1 MLKKRICII
10 TISLLMVVC
19 MFTSCS
25 KTYEVLENPDFL
37 GEITDVPPSKLT
49 EPDTALN
56 VVSTINENGYKI
68 ESAYKTN
75 ASGID
80 ALESYRFNSYGVSI
94 EVFKY
99 ADDSERFQEILK
111 DGKYIIRDDD
121 GNVLREYDTVINGHY
136 VMIFSSSK
144 DYDQQDRTE
153 DNNKVKELFLSM
165 QLS

>member
-1 MLKKRICII
+1 MLKRKTCLIVV
-10 TISLLMVVC
+10 SLLLIVC
-19 MFTSCS
+19 MLTSCA

-37 GEITDVPPSKLT
+37 GEMSDVPPSKLT
-49 EPDTALN
+49 EQDTALN
-56 VVSTINENGYKI
+56 VVSQINESGYKI
-68 ESAYKTN
+68 ESAYKTD

-99 ADDSERFQEILK
+99 ADDSERYKEILS
-111 DGKYIIRDDD
+111 DGKYIIKDDE
-121 GNVLREYDTVINGHY
+121 GNSLREYDTVINGHY
-136 VMIFSSSK
+136 VMIFSSSM
-144 DYDQQDRTE
+144 DYDQKDRTE